1 MNAKGH
7 TEVIDKAV
15 AATCTASG
23 LTEGK
28 HCSVCSAVL
37 VEQQIVPA
45 KGHSY
50 DGPQDASC
58 NTCGALREVETK
70 KSSVSG
76 KIRNSRSGK
85 ITLRGTASYETEM
98 GESYQFSDVA
108 QGSYDLVVK
117 ATGCLTYTVQDIPV
131 GESDV
136 ILPDIELVRG
146 DVNGDDMVNARDI
159 NGFRRE
165 FGKSG
170 TEIGNLSA
178 DINGDGRVNARDIN
192 VLRQSY
198 GKSAQKD
205 CTVKFNG

>member
-1 MNAKGH
+1 MKSK
-7 TEVIDKAV
+7 IW
-15 AATCTASG
+15 S
-23 LTEGK
+23 LLL
-28 HCSVCSAVL
+28 S
-37 VEQQIVPA
+37 I
-45 KGHSY
+45 
-50 DGPQDASC
+50 
-58 NTCGALREVETK
+58 AL
-70 KSSVSG
+70 
-76 KIRNSRSGK
+76 
-85 ITLRGTASYETEM
+85 
-98 GESYQFSDVA
+98 
-108 QGSYDLVVK
+108 
-117 ATGCLTYTVQDIPV
+117 ATGLWMYVITTVSPNSKTTVQDIPV